1 MTFDLPLVF
10 AVLMGAAVL
19 LYVVLDGYDLGVGM
33 LMPAATSHEQE
44 LMVAS
49 IGPFWDAN
57 ETWLVLGVGIL
68 LVAFPRAHG
77 EILAA
82 LYLPVTAML
91 IGLMLRGVAFEFRV
105 KADGWHRDLWNWL
118 FWFGSFLA
126 SFAQGLML
134 GRYITGFDA
143 GFLYYLFALLTG
155 AALCGGYVLLG
166 ATWLAMKTEGA
177 LQRKTLVWTR
187 WGLLWVALGVGLVS
201 LATPLVSATVEAK
214 WFAHF
219 PFVPRT
225 PWLVLLPLAT
235 LAAGGWVWHATG
247 RLTRD
252 DTAPDWTAFA
262 GAIAIFALA
271 FTGLAY
277 SLFPYVVMDRVT
289 IWEAASHPSALRMVL
304 AGVAIVLPFLLGYTV
319 FAHRVFR
326 GKARAA
332 LYE

>member
-1 MTFDLPLVF
+1 MNLDLPLIF

-19 LYVVLDGYDLGVGM
+19 LYVVLDGFDLGVGM
-33 LMPAATSHEQE
+33 LMPAATAQEQE

-68 LVAFPRAHG
+68 LVAFPVAHG

-91 IGLMLRGVAFEFRV
+91 IGLMLRGVAFEFRI
-105 KADGWHRDLWNWL
+105 KADGWHRELWNWL

-134 GRYITGFDA
+134 GRYITGFES

-166 ATWLAMKTEGA
+166 ATWLVMKTADA
-177 LQRKTLVWTR
+177 LQKKALTWTR
-187 WGLLWVALGVGLVS
+187 WGLAWVALGVALVS

-225 PWLVLLPLAT
+225 PWLALLPLAT
-235 LAAGGWVWHATG
+235 LAAGAWVWHATG
-247 RLTRD
+247 RLRRD
-252 DTAPDWTAFA
+252 NAAPDWTAFA
-262 GAIAIFALA
+262 GAISIFALA
-271 FTGLAY
+271 FAGLAY
-277 SLFPYVVMDRVT
+277 SLFPYVVMDRIT
-289 IWEAASHPSALRMVL
+289 IWMAASHPSALRMIL
-304 AGVAIVLPFLLGYTV
+304 AGVVIVVPFLLGYTV

-326 GKARAA
+326 GKTRAG